1 MSATTKRKPVR
12 PAIQAKGPITNFR
25 LEPLAMD
32 SLTVIT
38 RRTGWTKTRAVE
50 QALRFA
56 AASPGFHF
64 QPTDN

>member
-1 MSATTKRKPVR
+1 MKTTEKRKPGR
-12 PAIQAKGPITNFR
+12 PTTGKGPITNFR

-38 RRTGWTKTRAVE
+38 RRTGWTRTRAVE

-56 AASPGFHF
+56 ASSPNFHF

>member
-1 MSATTKRKPVR
+1 MSATTKRKPGQPVR
-12 PAIQAKGPITNFR
+12 YKGPITNFR

-32 SLTVIT
+32 SLTVNT

-56 AASPGFHF
+56 AEHPNFHF
-64 QPTDN
+64 QPDDN

>member
-1 MSATTKRKPVR
+1 MNATSKRKQVR
-12 PAIQAKGPITNFR
+12 TGTAKGPITNFR

-38 RRTGWTKTRAVE
+38 RRTGWTRTRAVE

-56 AASPGFHF
+56 AQHPNFHF
-64 QPTDN
+64 QPDDN